1 MSPKSTAWVLA
12 LVMCAAPIAAL
23 SIRPPE
29 IPPVENFL
37 EATVPTTFGE
47 WRKVDEVAQIID
59 PATEALLKSIYP
71 ETLSRTY
78 VNGAGYKI
86 MLSIARSAN
95 QLGIQQ
101 AHRPE
106 VCYPAQG
113 FKLRG
118 EMEVG
123 VQLTTTYGPIA
134 VRRLTASV
142 GSRVEPVTYWLTMG
156 DEVVDSQW
164 DKRMV
169 QIRALLTGENPGG
182 LLFRVSS
189 IDGDSNGA
197 FAIQQKFVADMMKSV
212 TPTARS
218 RLAGLKE
225 LAGAT

>member
-1 MSPKSTAWVLA
+1 MKLSSKAWLLA
-12 LVMCAAPIAAL
+12 LVMCAAPIVAG
-23 SIRPPE
+23 SMRPP
-29 IPPVENFL
+29 PFPVLANFL
-37 EATVPTTFGE
+37 EATVPTTFDE

-59 PATEALLKSIYP
+59 PGTKALLESIYP

-78 VNGAGYKI
+78 VNRAGYRI

-113 FKLRG
+113 FELRG
-118 EMEVG
+118 EMQVG
-123 VQLTTTYGPIA
+123 VQLMTTYGPIA

-142 GSRVEPVTYWLTMG
+142 GPRVEPVTYWLTMG

-169 QIRALLTGENPGG
+169 QIRSLLTGENPGG

-189 IDGDSNGA
+189 IDSDSKDA
-197 FAIQQKFVADMMKSV
+197 FATQQKFVADMMKSISAE
-212 TPTARS
+212 ARS
-218 RLAGLKE
+218 RLSGLKE
-225 LAGAT
+225 PAGAT

>member
-1 MSPKSTAWVLA
+1 MKLKSTAWVLA
-12 LVMCAAPIAAL
+12 FVMCAAPIAGG
-23 SIRPPE
+23 SMRPP
-29 IPPVENFL
+29 PPPAVANFL
-37 EATVPTTFGE
+37 EAMVPTTFGE
-47 WRKVDEVAQIID
+47 WRKVDEVAQVID
-59 PATEALLKSIYP
+59 PATKVLLERIYP

-78 VNGAGYKI
+78 VNGAGYRV

-113 FKLRG
+113 FKRLG

-134 VRRLTASV
+134 VRRLTASI
-142 GSRVEPVTYWLTMG
+142 GSRIEPVTYWLTMG

-164 DKRMV
+164 DKRII

-182 LLFRVSS
+182 LLFRISS
-189 IDGDSNGA
+189 IDGDSKGA
-197 FAIQQKFVADMMKSV
+197 FAMHQAFVADMMKSV
-212 TPTARS
+212 PARARS

-225 LAGAT
+225 PAGAT